1 MFYGLN
7 KFIKDLLPKRLFYRA
22 LLIVA
27 VPVIVIQLI
36 ITIVFFDSLW
46 IKTNKG
52 MTRALA
58 SEIKTFIEVYKNNNY
73 DKDEITNLFSV
84 YQDLNIE
91 FVQDENFEFIRDER
105 WFSPIDRTL
114 RRELKSR
121 FGTDQYWFNTTNYK
135 ELIDLR
141 IKFQNGYFKFLIP
154 RDRLTSSSARIFGLW
169 ITVPAFIL
177 IIISLIFLK
186 NQTRPITALAK
197 AAERFGRGEKV
208 EEFKPSGASEIRQAG
223 LEFDKM
229 RKRILRHL
237 NQRSEMLSGIS
248 HDLRTPLTR
257 MKLQTAFIKDK
268 EISNRLVDDINEM
281 EKMLNEYLQFTSSSY
296 IEKDELFNLS
306 ELLDDIIK
314 KYNNDNISKTLSERI
329 YLNGRK
335 NLIKRSINNLIDNSL
350 KYGKKVNVD
359 LSKKTTS
366 IFIKIEDDGPGIP
379 EDEYDN
385 VFKPFYKID
394 KGRAETKSS
403 VGLGLSIA
411 SDIIRSHGGNI
422 KLEKSKLKG
431 LGVKIF
437 LPV

>member
-7 KFIKDLLPKRLFYRA
+7 KFIKNILPKRLFYRA

-27 VPVIVIQLI
+27 VPVILLQLI

-52 MTRALA
+52 MTKALVN
-58 SEIKTFIEVYKNNNY
+58 EINTYIEIYNDDVY
-73 DKDEITNLFSV
+73 DKNKITDLFSV

-91 FVQDENFEFIRDER
+91 FFEDESFDYKYDER

-114 RRELKSR
+114 RRELKSK
-121 FGTDQYWFNTTNYK
+121 FGSQDYWFSTTNYK

-141 IKFQNGYFKFLIP
+141 IKNQNGYFKFLVP
-154 RDRLTSSSARIFGLW
+154 KDRVTSSSARIFALW
-169 ITVPAFIL
+169 ITVPAVIVIL
-177 IIISLIFLK
+177 ISLIFLK
-186 NQTRPITALAK
+186 NQTRPITNLAK
-197 AAERFGRGEKV
+197 VAEKFGKGEEI
-208 EEFKPSGASEIRQAG
+208 EEFKPSGAAEIRQAG
-223 LEFDKM
+223 YEFDRM

-257 MKLQTAFIKDK
+257 MKLQIAFIKDK
-268 EISNRLVDDINEM
+268 EISQKLADDIIEM

-296 IEKDELFNLS
+296 LEKNENFDLSNLIN
-306 ELLDDIIK
+306 ETIK
-314 KYNNDNISKTLSERI
+314 KYNNKNITSNLAPDI
-329 YLNGRK
+329 FINGKK
-335 NLIKRSINNLIDNSL
+335 NLIKRCINNLIDNGI
-350 KYGKKVNVD
+350 KYGEKVNVE
-359 LSKKTTS
+359 LIKSS
-366 IFIKIEDDGPGIP
+366 NNLFIKIEDDGPGID
-379 EDEYDN
+379 EKEYDN

-394 KGRAETKSS
+394 KGRADSKSS

-422 KLEKSKLKG
+422 KLEKSNMNG
-431 LGVKIF
+431 LSVKIF